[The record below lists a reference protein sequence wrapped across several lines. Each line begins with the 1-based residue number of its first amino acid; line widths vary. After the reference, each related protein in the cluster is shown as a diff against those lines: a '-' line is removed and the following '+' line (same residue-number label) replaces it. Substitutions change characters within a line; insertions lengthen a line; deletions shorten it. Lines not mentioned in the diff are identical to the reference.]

1 MLRQL
6 LREGWILGLAV
17 AISALYVALI
27 VMRPSGE
34 GFGRGLNLV
43 AFWVYGSPTAFVL
56 GLFSLWRA
64 NKTTEGLKNLAV
76 LIGSLGVSF
85 PVVAMLVIRTR
96 S

>member
-1 MLRQL
+1 MLRKL
-6 LREGWILGLAV
+6 LREQWILGLSL
-17 AISALYVALI
+17 AITALYITLI

-34 GFGRGLNLV
+34 APFRKLNLL

-64 NKTTEGLKNLAV
+64 NKTTEGLKHLAV
-76 LIGSLGVSF
+76 VIGSLGVSF
-85 PVVAMLVIRTR
+85 PVVAMLVIRTK

>member
-1 MLRQL
+1 MLRKL
-6 LREGWILGLAV
+6 LREQWILGLAL
-17 AISALYVALI
+17 AIAALYITLI

-34 GFGRGLNLV
+34 GFGRGSNLV

-64 NKTTEGLKNLAV
+64 NKTTEGLKHLAV
-76 LIGSLGVSF
+76 VIGSLGVSF
-85 PVVAMLVIRTR
+85 PVVAMLVIRTK

>member
-1 MLRQL
+1 MLRKL
-6 LREGWILGLAV
+6 LREQWILGLSL
-17 AISALYVALI
+17 AIAALYITLI

-34 GFGRGLNLV
+34 GFGRGLSLV

-64 NKTTEGLKNLAV
+64 NKTTEGLKHLAV
-76 LIGSLGVSF
+76 VIGSLGVSF
-85 PVVAMLVIRTR
+85 PVVAMLVIRTK